1 MPQAFLL
8 QRQTTIKFKNILL
21 SSYFNNCLNPEFQTK
36 ILQTRQVGV
45 RSMFR
50 QRAYNLCPTE
60 TIYKNSICK
69 QN

>member
-36 ILQTRQVGV
+36 ILQTRQVGG

>member
-21 SSYFNNCLNPEFQTK
+21 SSYFNNCLNPEFQIK

-45 RSMFR
+45 QSMFR